1 MSINQVIKAAQAFSD
16 SKTAALKKS
25 LDAERKD
32 KEELKRLN
40 QQLIG
45 EVQQLQRQLKDAK
58 DQHEEWR
65 VKYSKALS
73 EKIALLRPHEVSHA
87 CWAMYLFWYHLQP
100 NPILPL
106 EVLAIIAGF
115 AAGANDYAGVAA
127 MCATSQ
133 LMQAELKPVL
143 YETVIWNSY
152 FRERLHGS
160 LNQLDA
166 PEFRH
171 IRYVCPRN
179 MLQRLTWTVT

>member
-45 EVQQLQRQLKDAK
+45 KVHQLQRQLQDAK

-73 EKIALLRPHEVSHA
+73 EKIALLRPYEVSLAHPA
-87 CWAMYLFWYHLQP
+87 VYH
-100 NPILPL
+100 I
-106 EVLAIIAGF
+106 
-115 AAGANDYAGVAA
+115 
-127 MCATSQ
+127 
-133 LMQAELKPVL
+133 
-143 YETVIWNSY
+143 
-152 FRERLHGS
+152 
-160 LNQLDA
+160 
-166 PEFRH
+166 
-171 IRYVCPRN
+171 
-179 MLQRLTWTVT
+179 

>member
-1 MSINQVIKAAQAFSD
+1 MVEEVVEAETRTQLRTLPTSLKSLLHRLGMSMNQVIKAAQAFSD

-73 EKIALLRPHEVSHA
+73 EKIALLRPHEVSPAHP
-87 CWAMYLFWYHLQP
+87 AMHF
-100 NPILPL
+100 
-106 EVLAIIAGF
+106 F
-115 AAGANDYAGVAA
+115 
-127 MCATSQ
+127 
-133 LMQAELKPVL
+133 
-143 YETVIWNSY
+143 
-152 FRERLHGS
+152 
-160 LNQLDA
+160 
-166 PEFRH
+166 
-171 IRYVCPRN
+171 
-179 MLQRLTWTVT
+179 